1 MDAGATVKKTPLCDT
16 HAALGASMVDFSG
29 WFMPIQYEGIIA
41 EHNAV
46 RKSVGIFDIC
56 HMGVL
61 EVTGP
66 DALIFIQHV
75 ITNDVRKIPDGK
87 ALYTPLCNLKG
98 GIVDDVLVYRFT
110 QNLFKIVVNA
120 SNIEKDF
127 NWLLEQK
134 KRFQVEVINASP
146 STGIIAVQG
155 PNSLPLIEMIF
166 GKDVEQIPY
175 YGFIETELNGEKLVL
190 SRTGYTGEIGF
201 ELYVKREQVQKYWE
215 LVCET
220 GKKFG
225 IKPIGLGARDTL
237 RLEMAYCLYG
247 HEINDVTTPLEA
259 GLSWT
264 VFLDKDDFI
273 GKKVLLEE
281 KKKGIKKKLVAFRM
295 TDKSIPRAGQA
306 LKNMGKVIGHVTSGS
321 FSPSLRAG
329 IGLGYVES
337 LYAVANSQLAVDIRG
352 KSSYAEVV
360 KPPFYSRKVKTV

>member
-1 MDAGATVKKTPLCDT
+1 METAENIKKTPLCDI
-16 HAALGASMVDFSG
+16 HAALCATMVDFNG
-29 WFMPIQYEGIIA
+29 WLMPIQYEGIIA

-66 DALIFIQHV
+66 DALLFIQHV
-75 ITNDVRKIPDGK
+75 VTNDVRKIPDGK
-87 ALYTPLCNLKG
+87 ALYTPVCNLKG
-98 GIVDDVLVYRFT
+98 GIVDDVLVYRFN
-110 QNLFKIVVNA
+110 QNLFKMVVNA

-146 STGIIAVQG
+146 VTGIIAVQG
-155 PNSLPLIEMIF
+155 PNALPLIESIF
-166 GKDVEQIPY
+166 GKDVEKIPY
-175 YGFIETELNGEKLVL
+175 YGFIETELNGERLVL
-190 SRTGYTGEIGF
+190 SRTGYTGEMGF
-201 ELYVKREQVQKYWE
+201 ELYFKREQAVKYWE
-215 LVCET
+215 LVCAA

-225 IKPIGLGARDTL
+225 IRPIGLGARDTL

-247 HEINDVTTPLEA
+247 HEINDATTPLEA

-281 KKKGIKKKLVAFRM
+281 KKKGIKRKLVAFRM
-295 TDKSIPRAGQA
+295 TDRSIPRAGQA
-306 LKNMGKVIGHVTSGS
+306 LKNMGKVIGQVTSGS
-321 FSPSLRAG
+321 FSPSLKTG
-329 IGLGYVES
+329 IGMGYVES
-337 LYAVANSQLAVDIRG
+337 LYAVPNSQIAVDIRG
-352 KSSYAEVV
+352 KSSYAEII
-360 KPPFYSRKVKTV
+360 KPPFYSKKVKTV